1 MALWET
7 DSVLETE
14 TGKNSVFTPPQ
25 GMAAKPLRTLKHK
38 GFTLYFFIWDESVC
52 LSKMAGVPGIEPGI
66 AGSKP
71 DALPLGHTPTM

>member
-25 GMAAKPLRTLKHK
+25 GTVAKPLRTLKNK
-38 GFTLYFFIWDESVC
+38 GSTLYFFIWDEGVC
-52 LSKMAGVPGIEPGI
+52 LRKMAVV
-66 AGSKP
+66 A
-71 DALPLGHTPTM
+71 D